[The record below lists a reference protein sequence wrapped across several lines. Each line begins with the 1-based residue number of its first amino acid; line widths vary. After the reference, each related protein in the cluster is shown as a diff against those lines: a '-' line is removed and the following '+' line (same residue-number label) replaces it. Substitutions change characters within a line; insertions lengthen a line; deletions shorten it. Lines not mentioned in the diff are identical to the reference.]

1 MKITSSNFDE
11 VIQTYRIKT
20 KEEFEDEFGSYWRHD
35 VEASFIPDM
44 DYLLGKPLK
53 EFSNIE
59 LRRSVGGFTIDSW
72 WISPD
77 MLIEIDEVKTYNKHI
92 ADNTDKC
99 MFKIV
104 I

>member
-11 VIQTYRIKT
+11 VVQTYRIKT
-20 KEEFEDEFGSYWRHD
+20 QEEFENEFGENWRRN
-35 VEASFIPDM
+35 VVAGFIPDM

-59 LRRSVGGFTIDSW
+59 FIKNDSFNIDDW

-77 MLIEIDEVKTYNKHI
+77 MIIETDNTKTYNKTI